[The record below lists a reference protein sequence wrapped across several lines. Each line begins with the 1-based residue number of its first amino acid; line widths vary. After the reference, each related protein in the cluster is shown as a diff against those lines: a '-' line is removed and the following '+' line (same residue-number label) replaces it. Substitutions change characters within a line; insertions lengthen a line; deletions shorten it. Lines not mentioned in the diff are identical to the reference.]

1 MNKILRDMLIE
12 LLPWIGL
19 GVFFIPLILSIAFS
33 WWFALLFLVSWKP
46 TLEISKLRYK
56 LKMQRKRDKTNSQ
69 T

>member
-1 MNKILRDMLIE
+1 MNKILRDILIE

-19 GVFFIPLILSIAFS
+19 IVFFIPLILSIAFS
-33 WWFALLFLVSWKP
+33 WWFALLFLISWKP
-46 TLEISKLRYK
+46 TLKISKLRYK

>member
-19 GVFFIPLILSIAFS
+19 IVFFIPLILSIAFS
-33 WWFALLFLVSWKP
+33 WWFAFLFLISWKP
-46 TLEISKLRYK
+46 TLQISILRDR
-56 LKMQRKRDKTNSQ
+56 LKIQRKREKTISQ